1 MKEETA
7 INHQLVKT
15 IIVSKTNGSA
25 TGVWFSQASYQ
36 AVKREEIEKKVFVL
50 GPLNSDREVFKICLY
65 VPVTAWLQMMRHK
78 VGMFTEPSQRCRTPR
93 CIPTVEKDLF
103 CLNSSKERGQTH
115 STAERRS
122 KKDNEWWFCVEA
134 FIPIW
139 GIINVSE
146 LELRAT

>member
-78 VGMFTEPSQRCRTPR
+78 VGMFTELSQRCRTPR

-103 CLNSSKERGQTH
+103 CLKPG
-115 STAERRS
+115 
-122 KKDNEWWFCVEA
+122 
-134 FIPIW
+134 
-139 GIINVSE
+139 
-146 LELRAT
+146 LL